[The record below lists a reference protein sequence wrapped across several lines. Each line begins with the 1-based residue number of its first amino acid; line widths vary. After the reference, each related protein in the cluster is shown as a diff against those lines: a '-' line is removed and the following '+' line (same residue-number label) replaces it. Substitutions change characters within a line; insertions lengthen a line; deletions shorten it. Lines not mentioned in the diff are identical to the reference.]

1 MKPVWLEMTAFGSYK
16 EKTIV
21 DFTKLKHSLYLITG
35 DTGAGKTTI
44 FDGIMVALYG
54 VASGKGDRK
63 SRTFDIMHCDYVE
76 KSEDTTVTLCFTHM
90 DKTYRVERTLHFR
103 KKRGTGEYEKTTP
116 QAKLWEP
123 DRDVLEKAEQVTQR
137 ITQLHECGAVQEN
150 RHAGTGRI

>member
-54 VASGKGDRK
+54 DRK
-63 SRTFDIMHCDYVE
+63 SV
-76 KSEDTTVTLCFTHM
+76 V
-90 DKTYRVERTLHFR
+90 
-103 KKRGTGEYEKTTP
+103 
-116 QAKLWEP
+116 
-123 DRDVLEKAEQVTQR
+123 
-137 ITQLHECGAVQEN
+137 
-150 RHAGTGRI
+150 